1 MANVVSAE
9 LASHERLQRQQ
20 HDHLIDNPPAKRMH
34 AVWRAVWW
42 LLLINVLLFWG
53 LTGIIAVV

>member
-20 HDHLIDNPPAKRMH
+20 HDHLIDSPPAKRMH

-53 LTGIIAVV
+53 LTGIIAAV

>member
-1 MANVVSAE
+1 MASFISAE
-9 LASHERLQRQQ
+9 LASQQRLQRAQ
-20 HDHLIDNPPAKRMH
+20 HERDEAPPARRMR

-42 LLLINVLLFWG
+42 LLLANVLLFWG

>member
-1 MANVVSAE
+1 M
-9 LASHERLQRQQ
+9 
-20 HDHLIDNPPAKRMH
+20 RMH

-42 LLLINVLLFWG
+42 LLLANVLLFWG

>member
-1 MANVVSAE
+1 MASFVSAE
-9 LASHERLQRQQ
+9 MASHERMRREQVEP
-20 HDHLIDNPPAKRMH
+20 DDSPPAKRMH

-53 LTGIIAVV
+53 LTGIIAMV